1 MHFQHVDSVIMY
13 VLVVVAGYYWMIGI
27 HTIYIWH
34 GNVSYHY
41 SLYEWSKNVV
51 TEAISILLRAIMRTT
66 IRNYT
71 YDTRLGVFI
80 SVMDRNNFHIIQTSM
95 FLESDTPKEQNL
107 RLVNM
112 KVSMYFL
119 LIIYPVKDLIDI
131 DKRQRHNL
139 YFERFYECDN
149 RCFFILHA
157 RRNQQCST
165 YYTWFGPKHGE
176 QRNKRGWQYIENIM
190 SRALYSK
197 F

>member
-1 MHFQHVDSVIMY
+1 MHQDPSFFKNIDTKRGQNQVQSKILSLTQNRYSIHQLTISHLLGKKWIWHFIDSHKSSVMHFQHVDSVIMY

-66 IRNYT
+66 MRNDT

-119 LIIYPVKDLIDI
+119 LE
-131 DKRQRHNL
+131 NL
-139 YFERFYECDN
+139 SCERFMFWE
-149 RCFFILHA
+149 IL
-157 RRNQQCST
+157 
-165 YYTWFGPKHGE
+165 WL
-176 QRNKRGWQYIENIM
+176 W
-190 SRALYSK
+190 
-197 F
+197 